1 MEILHN
7 FSAVHNSLR
16 RAECLVHGEGAKAWY
31 EGSGRITFECCEELT
46 FPPNLCDALAQAI
59 KREIGKIS
67 PLIPGKLTDRSM
79 EWQLMAQLAWC
90 RSQA

>member
-1 MEILHN
+1 MHATQEEWN
-7 FSAVHNSLR
+7 KVVSAAYR
-16 RAECLVHGEGAKAWY
+16 RHMMAPVGAKAWY
-31 EGSGRITFECCEELT
+31 EGSGRITFECCEELKFLPT
-46 FPPNLCDALAQAI
+46 CVMPWP
-59 KREIGKIS
+59 KRSSGKIS